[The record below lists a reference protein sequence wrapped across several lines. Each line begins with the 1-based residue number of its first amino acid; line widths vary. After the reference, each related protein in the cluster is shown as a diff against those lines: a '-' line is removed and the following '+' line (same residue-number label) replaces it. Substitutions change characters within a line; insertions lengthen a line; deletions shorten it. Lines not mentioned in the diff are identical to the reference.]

1 MSALN
6 PVTIG
11 LYLAVGGAV
20 GAVYFVLLLR
30 TVRLFSS
37 HAAVSLIL
45 PLYFLRIAG
54 AVLAFWLVAQQGAVP
69 LLTALLGFLGARAAV
84 QWRAGSE

>member
-6 PVTIG
+6 PVTIS

-20 GAVYFVLLLR
+20 GTVYFVLLLR
-30 TVRLFSS
+30 TVRLFGSR
-37 HAAVSLIL
+37 AAISLIL
-45 PLYFLRIAG
+45 PLYVLRIAG
-54 AVLAFWLVAQQGAVP
+54 AVLAFWLVAQQGTVP
-69 LLTALLGFLGARAAV
+69 LLTALLGFLGARAVV